1 MVKENL
7 YTQLKTKLKEKD
19 LSDGSINLY
28 LRNLKKLNN
37 NEEFNSINFL
47 SKTDN
52 IIEKIKDLKDN
63 TKRQYLIS
71 IVSCLKALGNK
82 PALYKKYYKLMI
94 NINDKIKEK
103 PTEEKTE
110 TQNKNWINWD
120 EVMKIYNDMKD
131 NLKLNKTKITEKQY
145 NELLNYVLLSLYVL
159 IPPRRNLDW
168 QKMLILFP
176 NGNVNDDNYN
186 YLDVKNKQFIFNVF
200 KTAKKDGKLILD
212 IPDDLMQVIN
222 LYLKYH
228 PLNSNKRNI
237 NSKNSKQPVN
247 IPFLVDYKGNPFL
260 KVNDITR
267 MLNKIFHKKVG
278 ASMLR
283 HIYLS
288 GKYGDVLKEQEEDAK
303 AMSHNLMT
311 QKDYIKT

>member
-19 LSDGSINLY
+19 LSDGSISLY

-37 NEEFNSINFL
+37 DEEFNNIKFL
-47 SKTDN
+47 SKPDE
-52 IIEKIKDLKDN
+52 IINKIKDLKDN
-63 TKRQYLIS
+63 TKRGYLIS
-71 IVSCLKALGNK
+71 IVSVLKILGDK
-82 PALYKKYYKLMI
+82 QKSLYKKYYKLMI
-94 NINDKIKEK
+94 DINNKIKEK

-110 TQNKNWINWD
+110 TQSKNWIEWD

-145 NELLNYVLLSLYVL
+145 NELLNYILLSLYVL

-168 QKMLILFP
+168 QKMLILC
-176 NGNVNDDNYN
+176 NNNIDDKYN
-186 YLDVKNKQFIFNVF
+186 FLDIKNKQFIFNVF
-200 KTAKKDGKLILD
+200 KTSKKDGKLILD
-212 IPDDLMQVIN
+212 IPDDLMNVIN

-228 PLNSNKRNI
+228 PLYICKRNKKDI
-237 NSKNSKQPVN
+237 QQN
-247 IPFLVDYKGNPFL
+247 IPFLVNYNGDSFS

-288 GKYGDVLKEQEEDAK
+288 SKYANILKEQEKDAK
-303 AMSHNLMT
+303 AMSHNILT
-311 QKDYIKT
+311 QKDYIKI

>member
-7 YTQLKTKLKEKD
+7 FSQLKTKLKDKD

-37 NEEFNSINFL
+37 NEEFNNLKFL
-47 SKTDN
+47 SKPDEVV
-52 IIEKIKDLKDN
+52 EKIKDLKDN

-71 IVSCLKALGNK
+71 IVSCLKAMGNK

-94 NINDKIKEK
+94 SINDKIKEK

-110 TQNKNWINWD
+110 TQNKNWLSWD

-145 NELLNYVLLSLYVL
+145 DDLFNYVLLSLYVL

-168 QKMLILFP
+168 QKMAITF
-176 NGNVNDDNYN
+176 NGNIEDNKYN
-186 YLDVKNKQFIFNVF
+186 YLDYNKKQFVFNVF
-200 KTAKKDGKLILD
+200 KTAKKDGKLTLD
-212 IPDDLMQVIN
+212 IPDNLMEVIN

-228 PLNSNKRNI
+228 PLN
-237 NSKNSKQPVN
+237 KNMKKEPKL
-247 IPFLVDYKGNPFL
+247 IPFLVDYKGNPFS

-288 GKYGDVLKEQEEDAK
+288 GKYGDVLKQQEQDAK
-303 AMSHNLMT
+303 AMSHNLST
-311 QKDYIKT
+311 QKDYIKL

>member
-37 NEEFNSINFL
+37 NEEFNSLNFL
-47 SKTDN
+47 SKTND

-94 NINDKIKEK
+94 DINDKIKEK

-110 TQNKNWINWD
+110 AQNKNWISWD

-168 QKMLILFP
+168 QKMLILF
-176 NGNVNDDNYN
+176 NGITDDKYN

-212 IPDDLMQVIN
+212 IPDDLMLVID

-228 PLNSNKRNI
+228 PLNKR
-237 NSKNSKQPVN
+237 SMKKEPVN

-283 HIYLS
+283 HIYLT
-288 GKYGDVLKEQEEDAK
+288 GKYGNVLKEQEEDAK

-311 QKDYIKT
+311 QKDYIKA

>member
-7 YTQLKTKLKEKD
+7 YTQLKNKLKEKD

-37 NEEFNSINFL
+37 NEEFNSLNFL
-47 SKTDN
+47 SKTND

-71 IVSCLKALGNK
+71 IVSCLKVLGNK

-94 NINDKIKEK
+94 DINDKIKEK

-110 TQNKNWINWD
+110 AQNKNWISWD

-168 QKMLILFP
+168 QKMLILF
-176 NGNVNDDNYN
+176 NGITDDKYN

-212 IPDDLMQVIN
+212 IPDDLMLVID

-228 PLNSNKRNI
+228 PLNKR
-237 NSKNSKQPVN
+237 SMKKEPVN

-283 HIYLS
+283 HIYLT
-288 GKYGDVLKEQEEDAK
+288 GKYGNVLKEQEEDAK

-311 QKDYIKT
+311 QKDYIKA

>member
-7 YTQLKTKLKEKD
+7 YTQLKNKLKEKD

-37 NEEFNSINFL
+37 NEEFNSLNFL
-47 SKTDN
+47 SKTND

-94 NINDKIKEK
+94 DINDKIKEK

-110 TQNKNWINWD
+110 AQNKNWMSWD
-120 EVMKIYNDMKD
+120 EVMKIYNDVKD

-168 QKMLILFP
+168 QKMLILF
-176 NGNVNDDNYN
+176 NGITDDKYN

-212 IPDDLMQVIN
+212 IPDDLMLVIN

-228 PLNSNKRNI
+228 PLNKRSMKKEPI
-237 NSKNSKQPVN
+237 N

-283 HIYLS
+283 HIYLT
-288 GKYGDVLKEQEEDAK
+288 GKYGNVLKEQEEDAK

-311 QKDYIKT
+311 QKDYIKA

>member
-37 NEEFNSINFL
+37 NEEFNSLNFL
-47 SKTDN
+47 SKTND

-94 NINDKIKEK
+94 DINDKIKEK

-110 TQNKNWINWD
+110 AQNKNWMSWD
-120 EVMKIYNDMKD
+120 EVMKIYNDVKD

-168 QKMLILFP
+168 QKMLILF
-176 NGNVNDDNYN
+176 NGITDDKYN

-212 IPDDLMQVIN
+212 IPDDLMLVIN

-228 PLNSNKRNI
+228 PLNKRNM
-237 NSKNSKQPVN
+237 KKEPVN

-283 HIYLS
+283 HIYLT
-288 GKYGDVLKEQEEDAK
+288 GKYGNVLKEQEQDAK

-311 QKDYIKT
+311 QKDYIKA

>member
-37 NEEFNSINFL
+37 NEEFNSLNFL
-47 SKTDN
+47 SKTND
-52 IIEKIKDLKDN
+52 IVEKIKDLKDN

-94 NINDKIKEK
+94 DINDKIKEK

-110 TQNKNWINWD
+110 AQNKNWISWD
-120 EVMKIYNDMKD
+120 EVMKIYNEMKD

-168 QKMLILFP
+168 QKMLILF
-176 NGNVNDDNYN
+176 NGITDDKYN
-186 YLDVKNKQFIFNVF
+186 YLDIKNKQFIFNVF
-200 KTAKKDGKLILD
+200 KTAKKDGKLTLD
-212 IPDDLMQVIN
+212 IPDDLMLVIN

-228 PLNSNKRNI
+228 PLNKRNM
-237 NSKNSKQPVN
+237 KKEPVN

-283 HIYLS
+283 HIYLT
-288 GKYGDVLKEQEEDAK
+288 GKYGNVLKEQEEDAK

-311 QKDYIKT
+311 QKDYIKA